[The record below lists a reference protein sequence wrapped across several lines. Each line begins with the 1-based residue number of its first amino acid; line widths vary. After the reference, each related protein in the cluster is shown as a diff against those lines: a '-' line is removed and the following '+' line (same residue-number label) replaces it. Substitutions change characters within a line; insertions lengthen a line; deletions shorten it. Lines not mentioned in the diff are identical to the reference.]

1 MIFVGKMMPLLFNMP
16 MYKSLEIMKEDKWTM
31 EREAPVTKLFSTR
44 GEISEPGHRSKISTH
59 ECAESLSFTTHLWWL
74 FELIVHPERDA

>member
-1 MIFVGKMMPLLFNMP
+1 M
-16 MYKSLEIMKEDKWTM
+16 EKEAT
-31 EREAPVTKLFSTR
+31 VTKLFSTR

-74 FELIVHPERDA
+74 FELIVHPEREA